1 MMVEAVVFDCGR
13 TLFNPDTGDLL
24 PGVRETLTDLKCRE
38 IKLGLLTVAVTDDV
52 SQRDK
57 EIAGFGMR
65 DFFEAIEIIPRSA
78 RGKDFKNI
86 FINLGVEKKPGNCLV
101 VGDNLKREIEAG
113 NRIGA
118 WTVWTRQNLSADW
131 RPQNEMQEPKIIID
145 DIREVTA
152 VVDEL
157 NSL

>member
-1 MMVEAVVFDCGR
+1 MKVEAVVFDCGR
-13 TLFNPDTGDLL
+13 TLFSPDTEGLL
-24 PGVRETLTDLKCRE
+24 PGVKEILTDLKGRN

-57 EIAGFGMR
+57 QIDDFGMR
-65 DFFEAIEIIPRSA
+65 DFFEAVEIVPRSTQ
-78 RGKDFKNI
+78 GKDFGNI
-86 FINLGVEKKPGNCLV
+86 FKSLGVESNPGNCLV

-131 RPQNEMQEPKIIID
+131 KPQNEMQEPKIIIN
-145 DIREVTA
+145 DIREVVM

-157 NSL
+157 SNL